1 MRHHWQLPL
10 ALGLMLALSHCSQ
23 LPPPAKQSPAPA
35 SISSLLLPQLNHD
48 LGISVTLDST
58 ELPLAPWDLD
68 FQPVDPMDPALP
80 AYLRMLHQELRKY
93 PPELL
98 ALSGVQH
105 ILLVRDLSI
114 AGQPR
119 LAVPDYVRDVLIYD
133 IAHFDMAFNRH
144 VVHHE
149 FYHQLEARLYGTPFY
164 RDPLWLPLKPDGFRY
179 GKGGAYARASSHAAF
194 SHPMQGFINRY
205 AMSGLEEDKAEL
217 WTLLWADASWQQ
229 TYPLLQQ
236 DALLREKLQLLV
248 YQISC
253 QEPAVLP
260 RLQHRLSALGIDA
273 MACPQKE

>member
-1 MRHHWQLPL
+1 MRRHWQLPL

-23 LPPPAKQSPAPA
+23 LPPPAEQRPVPN
-35 SISSLLLPQLNHD
+35 SINGLLLPQLNRN
-48 LGISVTLDST
+48 LAMTVTLDST
-58 ELPLAPWDLD
+58 ELSLAPWDLD

-80 AYLRMLHQELRKY
+80 AYLQVLRQELRKY

-105 ILLVRDLSI
+105 ILLVRDLSV

-119 LAVPDYVRDVLIYD
+119 LAVPDYVHDVLIYD
-133 IAHFDMAFNRH
+133 IAHFDLAFNRH
-144 VVHHE
+144 VMHHE

-179 GKGGAYARASSHAAF
+179 GNGGANARASSDAAF
-194 SHPMQGFINRY
+194 SHPMQGFVNRY

-217 WTLLWADASWQQ
+217 WAILWADTSWQQ
-229 TYPLLQQ
+229 VKPLLLQ
-236 DALLREKLQLLV
+236 DKLLRDKLQLLV

-253 QEPAVLP
+253 QAPAVLP
-260 RLQHRLSALGIDA
+260 RLQHRLSVLGIDA
-273 MACPQKE
+273 MACSQKE